1 MTWKSENA
9 NERVLFKM
17 VVNGMDATPVGVVF
31 GDILNQKEG
40 LNSEE
45 YTFDTSYF
53 VPGRYT
59 VDVILYDE
67 DQMGNVM
74 FYDRCTALRF
84 NVEHSEESVKLR
96 HWFKDWGN
104 AVLPCVKYKEK

>member
-1 MTWKSENA
+1 MTWKSENES
-9 NERVLFKM
+9 ERVLFKM
-17 VVNGMDATPVGVVF
+17 VVNGIDATPVGVVF
-31 GDILNQKEG
+31 GDTLNQEEG
-40 LNSEE
+40 LNGAE
-45 YTFDTSYF
+45 YSFDTSYL

-59 VDVILYDE
+59 IDVILYDE

-84 NVEHSEESVKLR
+84 NVGHGEKSVKLR

-104 AVLPCVKYKEK
+104 AVLPCVSCP